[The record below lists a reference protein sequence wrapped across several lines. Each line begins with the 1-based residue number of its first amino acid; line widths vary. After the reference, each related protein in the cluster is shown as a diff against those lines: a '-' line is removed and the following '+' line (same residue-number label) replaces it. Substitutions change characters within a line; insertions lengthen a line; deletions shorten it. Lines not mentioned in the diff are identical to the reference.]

1 MRHVSQGFALPFGD
15 VSPAISWLLDS
26 GSYDSQ
32 LRCYNGCS
40 PFGGGKLKPRFL
52 AVCTKR
58 LSKLSSIKANAPGKP
73 PLPQVRPMAT
83 STLLGSPTAKTNW
96 FQTHNSHRQSRSFNS
111 PPSPPSTTH
120 DPA

>member
-32 LRCYNGCS
+32 LRCYNGSS
-40 PFGGGKLKPRFL
+40 PFGAGKLNPRFL

-58 LSKLSSIKANAPGKP
+58 LSRLSSIKANAAGKP
-73 PLPQVRPMAT
+73 PLQEVRPMAA
-83 STLLGSPTAKTNW
+83 STLVGCHEGERNW
-96 FQTHNSHRQSRSFNS
+96 LETH
-111 PPSPPSTTH
+111 
-120 DPA
+120 